1 MILKEPLQ
9 PVMIK
14 EVVELQQASPQLF
27 PVQVLRQAHFRVL
40 FLILEQVQ
48 LPPRLLLVY
57 LQGQDPANQHHF
69 HSLLHNHRCLSLRAK
84 QQR

>member
-9 PVMIK
+9 RVLIK
-14 EVVELQQASPQLF
+14 EMVELQRASPQLF

-40 FLILEQVQ
+40 EQEQ
-48 LPPRLLLVY
+48 LPPWFLLIY

-69 HSLLHNHRCLSLRAK
+69 RSLLHNHRCLSLRAK

>member
-9 PVMIK
+9 RVLIK
-14 EVVELQQASPQLF
+14 EMVELQRAS

-40 FLILEQVQ
+40 EQEQ
-48 LPPRLLLVY
+48 LPPWFLLIY

-69 HSLLHNHRCLSLRAK
+69 RSLLHNHRCLSLRAK